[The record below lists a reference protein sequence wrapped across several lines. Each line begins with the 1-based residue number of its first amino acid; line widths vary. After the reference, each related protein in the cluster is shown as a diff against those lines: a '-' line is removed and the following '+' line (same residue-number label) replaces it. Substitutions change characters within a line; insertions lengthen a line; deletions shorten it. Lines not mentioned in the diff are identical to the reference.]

1 LRNISLKS
9 TKKKLTVIFTLL
21 VFAIAVL
28 LEWVFFTVKY
38 YNYTYNEKNAFDSLT
53 SKVWSRFV
61 SLNQFVV
68 TYDIWNKLFRMGQW
82 DSMNMWKLKREDI
95 VNLLIID
102 RVKKELVFSNVV
114 DDLSIKFVE
123 DAFNDSTYW
132 MINQKNGYLVKKIF
146 VKENNI
152 DYDVLF
158 VKYLRYN
165 FWDYLTDLLGFV
177 FITLLFSILFYYI
190 WLKFVSENLKP
201 VEDNL
206 RDMQDFIHN
215 AWHELK
221 TPISVIHSNLQLI
234 KTTKVFEEDLVN
246 EWLEEINRL
255 NDLIE
260 SLVELSNI
268 SSSEKIEK
276 INVETEIKEIINDFK
291 VKSEEKNINIKFE
304 IQGKKVLSANKQYF
318 YILFSNLIW
327 NAIKYSEQWSEIEIV
342 LKKDK
347 LIVKDAWIWISKENL
362 DKIFARFF
370 IIEKCRNT
378 DWHWIWLS
386 LVKKIADIYKWR
398 VNVKSE
404 EWKWSTFTI
413 EF

>member
-1 LRNISLKS
+1 MRNISLKS

-102 RVKKELVFSNVV
+102 REKKELVFSNVV

-246 EWLEEINRL
+246 EWLVEINRL

-291 VKSEEKNINIKFE
+291 VKAEGKNINIKFE
-304 IQGKKVLSANKQYF
+304 IQSKKVLSANKQYF

-327 NAIKYSEQWSEIEIV
+327 NAIKYWGEWSEIEIV

-370 IIEKCRNT
+370 TIEKCRNT

-386 LVKKIADIYKWR
+386 LVKKIADIYKWK